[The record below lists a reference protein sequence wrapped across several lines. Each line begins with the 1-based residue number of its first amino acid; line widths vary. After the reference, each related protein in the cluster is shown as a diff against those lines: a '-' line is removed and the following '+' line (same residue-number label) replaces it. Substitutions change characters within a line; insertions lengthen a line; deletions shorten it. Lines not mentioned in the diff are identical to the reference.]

1 MATNAVSTR
10 SRALGMHLVLVLSV
24 CLLASQLLVAK
35 PVPPTPVPA
44 KETAV
49 ANTDTPWG
57 GDYFLNTVRT
67 DQDGRQVRF
76 LFERFDK
83 IPMPGLRMD
92 EQPAQSII
100 AFLQAQTDRQHPS
113 ASALAAGNDEPEHD
127 HAIAGPAKATVQ

>member
-35 PVPPTPVPA
+35 PAPPTPVPA

-49 ANTDTPWG
+49 ADTA
-57 GDYFLNTVRT
+57 T
-67 DQDGRQVRF
+67 
-76 LFERFDK
+76 
-83 IPMPGLRMD
+83 
-92 EQPAQSII
+92 
-100 AFLQAQTDRQHPS
+100 
-113 ASALAAGNDEPEHD
+113 ALAAGTDEPEHH